1 MTSLKKQKI
10 INRNTKQKG
19 KNLIDKGKD
28 ALKVLGQTF
37 VQLAE
42 RLKDKSS
49 EIIYIHNK
57 YQ

>member
-1 MTSLKKQKI
+1 MTSLVENKRLQRKYK
-10 INRNTKQKG
+10 NYEG

-49 EIIYIHNK
+49 EIIYIHK
-57 YQ
+57 Q